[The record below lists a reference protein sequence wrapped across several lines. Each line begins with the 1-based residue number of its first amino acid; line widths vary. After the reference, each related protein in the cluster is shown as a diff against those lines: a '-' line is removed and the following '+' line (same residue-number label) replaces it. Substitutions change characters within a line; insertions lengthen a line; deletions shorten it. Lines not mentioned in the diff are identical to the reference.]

1 MPCMRILDSM
11 RQAARSRNAF
21 FDWAMAVAAFWTVT
35 GLYADLGWH
44 IRHHVDTFFTL
55 THAILYSGL
64 LLLFGIVGVAAVR
77 NLVAGARRWDALVPP
92 GYLLSLVGIALFFAG
107 GVADLGKHEAFGI
120 ERDFDA
126 LLSPSHLLIGF
137 GVMLAACGPLRSAL
151 LAPRPRSLAGQLPA
165 LISTACVLELLHW
178 ATNPFFRSNLQRGL
192 ETPLP
197 HELGPDAITLQTL
210 HVYEQ
215 GSGLMAFILQSLLMM
230 GAAFYVVRN
239 FRLRPG
245 SLTAL
250 FVLGNALIGITNS
263 ISWGEA
269 GGVLAAS
276 LAAGLLGDA
285 FSANVERL
293 RADRMRFAAFAF
305 SVPALYHAVLLIY
318 TAVFLGGVW
327 WDPSIAAGAVID
339 SGIFGLFL
347 GFAAFAAAPDAPPDA
362 A

>member
-1 MPCMRILDSM
+1 MN
-11 RQAARSRNAF
+11 AVRSRSAI

-44 IRHHVDTFFTL
+44 IRHHVDTFFTF

-64 LLLFGIVGVAAVR
+64 LLLFGIVVIAAAR
-77 NLVAGARRWDALVPP
+77 NFFAGARTMASLLPP
-92 GYLLSLVGIALFFAG
+92 GYLLSLVGIALFAAG
-107 GVADLGKHEAFGI
+107 GAGDLVKHEALGI

-126 LLSPSHLLIGF
+126 LLSPTHLLIGF
-137 GVMLAACGPLRSAL
+137 GVMLAVCGPLRSAL
-151 LAPRPRSLAGQLPA
+151 VSPRPRSFTAQLPA
-165 LISTACVLELLHW
+165 IVSIASALELLHW
-178 ATNPFFRSNLQRGL
+178 ATNPFFRSNLRAGL

-197 HELGPDAITLQTL
+197 HALTPDAITLQTL

-230 GAAFYVVRN
+230 GAAFYLVRN

-245 SLTAL
+245 VMTVL
-250 FVLGNALIGITNS
+250 FVLGNVLVGVTSSIT
-263 ISWGEA
+263 WGEA
-269 GGVLAAS
+269 AAVIVS
-276 LAAGLLGDA
+276 SIAAGAVADA
-285 FSANVERL
+285 FVANIDAL
-293 RADRMRFAAFAF
+293 RADRMRFAVFAF
-305 SVPALYHAVLLIY
+305 SVPAAYHVAFLLF
-318 TAVFLGGVW
+318 TAFALGGVW

-347 GFAAFAAAPDAPPDA
+347 GFVAFVAQPGAPADA